1 MPSPALTKQL
11 ISYLSNKAVQKPA
24 AASLVQ
30 MGDAVLPPIQ
40 EALTQEIDG
49 RRVHLLAQVCA
60 HQATAAARQVLVVA
74 AQGANLHARAAALRA
89 LSNFATVKAD
99 SSIFHRL
106 VEKEMRLA
114 QHLLHGMM
122 SANSEL
128 RSALRYELR
137 KGQQRL
143 FGLLMQVYERQP
155 IMDAQRGVAHSA
167 GERQANALEILDNLI
182 PRPLY
187 QGLQALLDAGRLS
200 DKVRVFDGLLGPLT
214 SSESIQNFIVRQ
226 GAEAFSAWTISVAL
240 RQWHPQPPIVEHLYQ
255 HLETHNLLIKESALI
270 VLRQLPV
277 QRPAAY
283 DQLVAAHPAIAA
295 LLTTTPETGAA
306 SARERVHILK
316 ATTLFSETPE
326 NVLGSI
332 VPIMKEVTFEPDQEI
347 FVKGMLGHSLFI
359 VCEGEVGIYDG
370 SIQLTTFR
378 KGEFFGELA
387 LLDAEARSATAVAL
401 GHVVA
406 FRIDQDDFY
415 DVMEECSEVAR
426 NIMRVLCQR
435 LRKQNE
441 KMLTETP
448 A

>member
-1 MPSPALTKQL
+1 
-11 ISYLSNKAVQKPA
+11 VQ
-24 AASLVQ
+24 
-30 MGDAVLPPIQ
+30 
-40 EALTQEIDG
+40 
-49 RRVHLLAQVCA
+49 LLAQVCA
-60 HQATAAARQVLVVA
+60 HQATAAARQVLVAA

-89 LSNFATVKAD
+89 LSNYDTVKTD
-99 SSIFHRL
+99 SALFQRL

-122 SANSEL
+122 SANAEL

-137 KGQQRL
+137 KVQQRL

-167 GERQANALEILDNLI
+167 GDRQANALEILDNLI

-187 QGLQALLDAGRLS
+187 QGLQALLDTGRLS
-200 DKVRVFDGLLGPLT
+200 DKVRIFDGLLGPLT
-214 SSESIQNFIVRQ
+214 SAEPIQHFIVRH

-240 RQWHPQPPIVEHLYQ
+240 RQWHPQPAIVEHLYQ
-255 HLETHNLLIKESALI
+255 HLDTANLLIQESALL

-283 DQLVAAHPAIAA
+283 DQLVAAHPTVAA
-295 LLTTTPETGAA
+295 MLMPSSQTDSQA
-306 SARERVHILK
+306 SARERVLILK
-316 ATTLFSETPE
+316 GTALFAETPE

-332 VPIMKEVTFEPDQEI
+332 VPIMKQMSFDPDQEI
-347 FVKGMLGHSLFI
+347 FVKGTLGNSLFI
-359 VCEGEVGIYDG
+359 VCEGEVGIFDG
-370 SIQLTTFR
+370 PLQLTTFR
-378 KGEFFGELA
+378 KGDFFGELA
-387 LLDAEARSATAVAL
+387 LLDAEARSATALAL
-401 GHVVA
+401 TPVVA

-426 NIMRVLCQR
+426 TIMRVLCQR

-441 KMLTETP
+441 KMLTAAP

>member
-1 MPSPALTKQL
+1 
-11 ISYLSNKAVQKPA
+11 
-24 AASLVQ
+24 
-30 MGDAVLPPIQ
+30 
-40 EALTQEIDG
+40 
-49 RRVHLLAQVCA
+49 VHLLAQVCA
-60 HQATAAARQVLVVA
+60 HQATAAARRVLVAA

-89 LSNFATVKAD
+89 LSNFATDKND
-99 SSIFHRL
+99 SSIFQRL

-122 SANSEL
+122 SANAEL

-226 GAEAFSAWTISVAL
+226 GTEAFSAWTISVAL
-240 RQWHPQPPIVEHLYQ
+240 RQWHPQPAIVEHLYQ
-255 HLETHNLLIKESALI
+255 HLDTHNLLIKESALL

-283 DQLVAAHPAIAA
+283 DQLVAAHPAIAT
-295 LLTTTPETGAA
+295 LLMTTPETGAA
-306 SARERVHILK
+306 SARERVLILK
-316 ATTLFSETPE
+316 ATTLFAETPE

-332 VPIMKEVTFEPDQEI
+332 VPIMKEVTFEPEQEI
-347 FVKGMLGHSLFI
+347 FVKGTLGNSLFI
-359 VCEGEVGIYDG
+359 MCEGEVGIYDG
-370 SIQLTTFR
+370 PIQLTTFR

-401 GHVVA
+401 GRVVA
-406 FRIDQDDFY
+406 FRIDQEDFY